1 MRTAKLGPHHP
12 DTLGTQSRLAFLYL
26 IQGKADLAET
36 LVKEVIAECTAR
48 LGADHPVTLRSRSD
62 LAVLYFQQGKYALAE
77 TEYREVLAIRR
88 VKRGA
93 NHRDTLNSQF
103 GLAVVYRCMKK
114 PEQAIPLLEEV
125 IQRSSS
131 ANNYAVTIEMQAELG
146 AMYCDAGRFADAI
159 PLLEEVLAQSDQ
171 KPELAWIG
179 NSLLTAYV
187 GVGKKL
193 DAVALARQ
201 QVQAARDQFPADSL
215 ELAVAL
221 GLPGQALMEVEE
233 YADAEPLLLANY
245 EGLKQNELQILPA
258 ERETLLRDAI
268 ARLVQLYD
276 FWGKPDKA
284 AEWRQELAAR
294 TADQPEN

>member
-1 MRTAKLGPHHP
+1 
-12 DTLGTQSRLAFLYL
+12 
-26 IQGKADLAET
+26 
-36 LVKEVIAECTAR
+36 
-48 LGADHPVTLRSRSD
+48 
-62 LAVLYFQQGKYALAE
+62 LAE
-77 TEYREVLAIRR
+77 TEYKKVLAIRR
-88 VKRGA
+88 AKRGA

-103 GLAVVYRCMKK
+103 GLAVVYRCMNK

-125 IQRSSS
+125 IERSSS

-159 PLLEEVLAQSDQ
+159 PQLEEVLAPSHQ

-187 GVGKKL
+187 GAGKKS

-221 GLPGQALMEVEE
+221 GPPGQALMEVEE

-245 EGLKQNELQILPA
+245 KGLKQNEGRILPQEKDA
-258 ERETLLRDAI
+258 LLRDAV
-268 ARLVQLYD
+268 ARLAQLYD
-276 FWGKPDKA
+276 AWGKSDKA
-284 AEWRQELAAR
+284 AKWRQELAAR
-294 TADQPEN
+294 TADRPEN